1 MDKSEKIELDLLTQR
16 AVSMWGA
23 ERAEMIRPA
32 IQAIAAA
39 IVHIH
44 GNLPDMEK
52 VPVFY
57 ENGGPA

>member
-16 AVSMWGA
+16 AVSIWGA

-32 IQAIAAA
+32 IQTMAAA

-44 GNLPDMEK
+44 SNLPDMERQ
-52 VPVFY
+52 PVFY
-57 ENGGPA
+57 ENGRPA

>member
-1 MDKSEKIELDLLTQR
+1 MDKSEKIELDLLTQW
-16 AVSMWGA
+16 AVSIWGA

-32 IQAIAAA
+32 IQAMAAA

-44 GNLPDMEK
+44 GNLPDMETE
-52 VPVFY
+52 PVFY

>member
-32 IQAIAAA
+32 IQAMAAA
-39 IVHIH
+39 IIHIH

-52 VPVFY
+52 EPVFY
-57 ENGGPA
+57 ENSGPT